1 MTKILAFAG
10 SSRKDS
16 FNKKLLAIAAQG
28 AVSAGAEVTII
39 DFSDY
44 SAPIFNQDLE
54 MEQGIPDK
62 AREFK
67 NLLIAHDGFLIASPE
82 YNSGFSPLLK
92 NMIDWASRNE
102 GDNEPPLQAYKGK
115 FAVIMATSPG
125 ALGGLR
131 GLVFLRMLLNNI
143 GVTVLPEQV
152 AVPLANKAFAD
163 DGSLVDE
170 QKQQTVLNLGLI
182 LAGML
187 KATRNK

>member
-16 FNKKLLAIAAQG
+16 FNKKLLSIAAQG

-39 DFSDY
+39 DLADY
-44 SAPIFNQDLE
+44 PAPIFNQDLE
-54 MEQGIPDK
+54 MKHGIPDK

-92 NMIDWASRNE
+92 NMIDWASRKE
-102 GDNEPPLQAYKGK
+102 SDNEPPLQAYKGK
-115 FAVIMATSPG
+115 FAVIMAISPG

-143 GVTVLPEQV
+143 GVTVLPEQL

-170 QKQQTVLNLGLI
+170 QQQQTVLNLGLI